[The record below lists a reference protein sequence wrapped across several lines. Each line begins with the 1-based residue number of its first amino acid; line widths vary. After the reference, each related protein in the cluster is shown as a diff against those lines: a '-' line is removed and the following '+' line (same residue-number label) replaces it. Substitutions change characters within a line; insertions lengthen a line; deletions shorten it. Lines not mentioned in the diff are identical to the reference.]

1 LGSDGLY
8 CGFRWCI
15 LIAYR
20 PCRSAVWGYMVT
32 QRSSS
37 AKSVESTDRP
47 IVFVV
52 DDDASIRQ
60 ALARLFQSVQLR
72 AEGFAS
78 PQEFLQS
85 ERPDAP
91 SCLVL
96 DVRLPGLSGLDF
108 QAELARADVRI
119 PIVFISGH
127 GDIPMTV
134 RAMKAGAIDFLAKP
148 FRDQDLLD
156 AVTAAIQRD
165 QQRREH
171 ESSVADLKVHFS
183 RLTAREREIMALV
196 ASGLMSKQ
204 IAAQIGLSEIT
215 VKVHRSHIMKKIGAR
230 SVADLVRMA
239 EALGVKPEHRG
250 TSGA

>member
-1 LGSDGLY
+1 
-8 CGFRWCI
+8 
-15 LIAYR
+15 
-20 PCRSAVWGYMVT
+20 MVT

-37 AKSVESTDRP
+37 AKPVGSTDQP

-52 DDDASIRQ
+52 DDDASMRQ
-60 ALARLFQSVQLR
+60 ALARLLQSVQLR
-72 AEGFAS
+72 VEVFAS

-85 ERPDAP
+85 ERPDVS

-108 QAELARADVRI
+108 QAELLKADVRM
-119 PIVFISGH
+119 PIVFITGH
-127 GDIPMTV
+127 GDIPMSV
-134 RAMKAGAIDFLAKP
+134 RAMKAGAVDFLAKP

-156 AVTAAIQRD
+156 AVTTAIQSD
-165 QQRREH
+165 QKRREH
-171 ESSVADLKVHFS
+171 ENAMTDLRTHFS
-183 RLTAREREIMALV
+183 SLTPREREIMALV

-215 VKVHRSHIMKKIGAR
+215 VKIHRSHLMKKMGAR

-239 EALGVKPEHRG
+239 EALGLKAP
-250 TSGA
+250 TSQR

>member
-1 LGSDGLY
+1 
-8 CGFRWCI
+8 
-15 LIAYR
+15 
-20 PCRSAVWGYMVT
+20 MVT

-37 AKSVESTDRP
+37 AKSVGSTDQP

-52 DDDASIRQ
+52 DDDASMRQ
-60 ALARLFQSVQLR
+60 ALARLLQSVQLR
-72 AEGFAS
+72 VEVFAS

-85 ERPDAP
+85 ERPNVP

-108 QAELARADVRI
+108 QAELAKADVRI
-119 PIVFISGH
+119 PIVFITGH
-127 GDIPMTV
+127 GDIPMSV
-134 RAMKAGAIDFLAKP
+134 RAMKAGAVDFLAKP

-165 QQRREH
+165 QKRREH
-171 ESSVADLKVHFS
+171 ENAMTDLRAHFS
-183 RLTAREREIMALV
+183 SLTPREREIMALV

-204 IAAQIGLSEIT
+204 IAAEVGLSEIT
-215 VKVHRSHIMKKIGAR
+215 VKVHRSHLMKKMGAR

-239 EALGVKPEHRG
+239 EALELKAP
-250 TSGA
+250 TSQH